1 MRRTVLRVI
10 RGCRAQL
17 VVGAAVAAL
26 CASGGMASAAAADT
40 PSFSVNDIEFVEGTG
55 AAPTTA
61 TFTVTLD
68 GEIPAG
74 GASVKYR
81 TSTLTATDGVDY
93 TPIIDPQTLNFPQ
106 DGLTTRS
113 LPVSVPITA
122 DATDE
127 YDETFQLVLTNPAI
141 ASGSVVI
148 APDGA
153 LGLAQID
160 DDDAPPSISIA
171 DAQRVEGTGTATQM
185 LLTVSLSAISGKTIR
200 VDWATTPGTA
210 QPEVDYLPPDPPTQ
224 TSTFV
229 PGVVSQQLIVTLT
242 ADAVDEFDETFGVTL
257 SNPRNFNPSGPI
269 VGDAPTLA
277 RAVATATIQDDDGPT
292 ISVGDA
298 TVTEG
303 GAGTSQVAS
312 VVVTLA
318 TASLHDVGFSY
329 ATADDSATA
338 PADYDAVTT
347 PQTVVIPA
355 GSTTATIPITVR
367 GDDLDEADE
376 TVKIN
381 LTAPVHGSITRATG
395 TLTIT
400 DSSPTPAFT
409 VGDVSIGEG
418 TGGTKAVTL
427 TAHLQPASGRPISIR
442 YTTRDGNAVAGVDY
456 QQSSDVLAF
465 APGET
470 TKTFTIAIATDDAIE
485 EDETF
490 SVDFA
495 YTAGD
500 GPPLPS
506 ATVTILDDDLNA
518 GNTPGLSISDA
529 SVREGDTG
537 TRDAVFT
544 LTLAE
549 PLTRTVTVQYATAN
563 GTAKAPGDYTARTG
577 TVSFPVGTVKQTIL
591 IAVRGD
597 RVREPNEDFDVVLS
611 HVQNAKLTT
620 TKGQGV
626 ITDDDA
632 GLTASSVATRTA
644 AAKTFLCRRGAACPG
659 LLVRWR
665 TAARGTIR
673 VALSSLL
680 PASPGSVKSRAT
692 KKAKPAKR
700 IRLQLLSRVF
710 TVDKLGAGQARVR
723 LRPGRVATK
732 LLQRLRQAK
741 ANALTVSVTFTNRT
755 GAAQTQT
762 FELKLRL

>member
-1 MRRTVLRVI
+1 MRCTVLRVI
-10 RGCRAQL
+10 RGCRVHL

-40 PSFSVNDIEFVEGTG
+40 PSFSVGSFEVVEGTG
-55 AAPTTA
+55 AAPTMA

-81 TSTLTATDGVDY
+81 TSTLTATEGVDY
-93 TPIIDPQTLNFPQ
+93 TPIVDPQTLNFPQ

-113 LPVSVPITA
+113 MPVSVPITA

-141 ASGSVVI
+141 ASGTVI
-148 APDGA
+148 IAQNGA
-153 LGLAQID
+153 LGVATII
-160 DDDAPPSISIA
+160 DDDAPPTISIA

-185 LLTVSLSAISGKTIR
+185 MLTVSLSAISGKTIR
-200 VDWATTPGTA
+200 VDWTTAPGTA
-210 QPEVDYLPPDPPTQ
+210 QAEVDYLPPNPATQ
-224 TSTFV
+224 TATFV
-229 PGVVSQQLIVTLT
+229 PGVVTQQLMVTLT

-257 SNPRNFNPSGPI
+257 SDPRNFNPSGPI
-269 VGDAPTLA
+269 VGDAPTLT
-277 RAVATATIQDDDGPT
+277 RATATATIQDDDGPT

-298 TVTEG
+298 TVVEG
-303 GAGTSQVAS
+303 GPGTSQVAS
-312 VVVTLA
+312 VVVTLGA
-318 TASLHDVGFSY
+318 ASLHDVGFSY

-367 GDDLDEADE
+367 GDALDEADE

-381 LTAPVHGSITRATG
+381 LTNPLHGSISRATG

-400 DSSPTPAFT
+400 DSSASPAFT
-409 VGDVSIGEG
+409 VGDVSVAEG

-427 TAHLQPASGRPISIR
+427 TAHLEPASGRAISIR

-470 TKTFTIAIATDDAIE
+470 TKTFTIAIAADDAVE

-490 SVDFA
+490 GVDFA

-500 GPPLPS
+500 GPPLRS
-506 ATVTILDDDLNA
+506 ATVTILDDDLTVN
-518 GNTPGLSISDA
+518 NMPGLGISDA
-529 SVREGDTG
+529 SVREGDAG
-537 TRDAVFT
+537 IHDATFT
-544 LTLAE
+544 LTLSE
-549 PLTRTVTVQYATAN
+549 PLTRTVTVDYATAN
-563 GTAKAPGDYTARTG
+563 GTAKAPADFTARTG
-577 TVSFPVGTVKQTIL
+577 TVSFPVGSVKQTIV
-591 IAVRGD
+591 IPVRGD
-597 RVREPNEDFDVVLS
+597 RVREPNEDFAVVLS
-611 HVQNAKLTT
+611 HVRNAKLTT
-620 TKGQGV
+620 ANGQGV

-644 AAKTFLCRRGAACPG
+644 AAKTFLCRRGGACPG
-659 LLVRWR
+659 LLIRWK

-680 PASPGSVKSRAT
+680 PAKPGSRKARAA
-692 KKAKPAKR
+692 KAKAPAKR
-700 IRLQLLSRVF
+700 VRLQLLTRVF
-710 TVDKLGAGQARVR
+710 TVDKLGPGQARVR

-755 GAAQTQT
+755 GGAQTQT